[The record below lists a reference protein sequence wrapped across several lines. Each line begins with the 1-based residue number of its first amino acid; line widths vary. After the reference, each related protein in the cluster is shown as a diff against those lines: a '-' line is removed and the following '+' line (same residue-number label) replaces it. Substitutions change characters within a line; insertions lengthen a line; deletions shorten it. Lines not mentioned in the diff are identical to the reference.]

1 MLRLPVTALALALAL
16 ATGPARAAQPAD
28 LDARVEAAMKEH
40 GVPGMA
46 IAIVEDGKV
55 VMTKGYG
62 VRKLGAPERVDA
74 DTIFPTGSTGKA
86 VTTAALA
93 VLVDDGKLK
102 WDDKVIDHIPW
113 FRMHDPWVTNEMTVR
128 DLLVHRSGLG
138 LGAGDLMFVP
148 SSSRSRKDTVQAL
161 RHIKPATSFRSGYA
175 YDNVLYSVA
184 GQLIEEVSG
193 KRWEDFVRER
203 VFKPAGMTS
212 SVTEQSAR
220 FANPNRAYPHARLGG
235 RVRGM
240 GEQGV
245 LDERKTLGDN
255 GAPAG
260 GISSSANDMA
270 HWLQV
275 QLGHGA
281 WKDAAG
287 KETRVFS
294 EAQSKEMWT
303 PAVLIPTAKYP
314 GKIADYSP
322 QFSSYALGWTV
333 RDFRGVKSIEHGGAI
348 FGVQAYVAM
357 LPEKNVGIAVLMNA
371 EDFQVMRGI
380 AVELLDHYLGA
391 PKKDWVAA
399 FDEFVDT
406 RNAGGIAALDEGEK
420 TRVKASGQASLP
432 TAAYAGRYN
441 DAWYGPIDIR
451 QDKGRLRIDF
461 TRTPG
466 MVGTLEHVQHD
477 TFRAVWDDS
486 NIEPAY
492 VTYALGAEGKVDRI
506 TMKAVSPIADFSF
519 NYQDLLFTPAAAITQ

>member
-1 MLRLPVTALALALAL
+1 MNRRHARSAIAILATLWIANTAL
-16 ATGPARAAQPAD
+16 AAQPAD
-28 LDARVEAAMKEH
+28 LDARVEAALKEH
-40 GVPGMA
+40 GVPGLA
-46 IAIVEDGKV
+46 IAIVEDGKPV
-55 VMTKGYG
+55 YTKGYG
-62 VRKLGAPERVDA
+62 VRRLGSNETVDA

-86 VTTAALA
+86 VTAAALA
-93 VLVDDGKLK
+93 VLVDDGKLA
-102 WDDKVIDHIPW
+102 WDDKVIDHMPW
-113 FRMHDPWVTNEMTVR
+113 FRMYDPWVTNEMTVR

-161 RHIKPATSFRSGYA
+161 RYIKPATSFRSGYA
-175 YDNVLYSVA
+175 YDNVLYAVA

-193 KRWEDFVRER
+193 QSWEKFVKER

-220 FANPNRAYPHARLGG
+220 FANPNRAWPHARLGG

-255 GAPAG
+255 AAPAG

-275 QLGHGA
+275 QLGHGTWTNA
-281 WKDAAG
+281 EG
-287 KETRVFS
+287 KQVKVFS
-294 EAQSKEMWT
+294 EEQSKQMWT
-303 PAVLIPTAKYP
+303 PAVLTPTAKYP

-322 QFSSYALGWTV
+322 QFSSYALGWSV
-333 RDFRGVKSIEHGGAI
+333 RDYRGVKTIEHGGAV

-357 LPEKNVGIAVLMNA
+357 IPEKNVGIAVLMNA

-399 FDEFVDT
+399 FDEFTET
-406 RNAGGIAALDEGEK
+406 RQQGGVAALDEAAK
-420 TRVKASGQASLP
+420 TRKASGGKPTLP
-432 TAAYAGRYN
+432 VAAYAGRYK

-451 QDKGRLRIDF
+451 NEKGGLRVDF
-461 TRTPG
+461 TKTPG
-466 MVGTLEHVQHD
+466 MVGRLEHVQYD
-477 TFRAVWDDS
+477 TFRAVWDDA
-486 NIEPAY
+486 NIEPAL
-492 VTYALGAEGKVDRI
+492 VTFGLGAEGKVDRI
-506 TMKAVSPIADFSF
+506 TMKAESPIADFSF
-519 NYQDLLFTPAAAITQ
+519 DYQDLLFTPAAAN